1 MNKETEYDRAFSE
14 RFWALWLA
22 FTVPWGSVCF
32 FWLGPGGVGESLR
45 DYWKPIGL
53 TDYTLLALLVL
64 FLWLL
69 GTILS
74 ALTTLLFAEIT
85 IASLHISDMQRE
97 AEEFFAAEPV
107 ESDKHDCGHFGMDT
121 KQLGSLYGKC
131 GCEVRRCGANRAAH
145 LCRRHA
151 YGPLHSTLRR
161 LLKGQAHN
169 INWDSE

>member
-1 MNKETEYDRAFSE
+1 MSNKTEYDRAFAD
-14 RFWALWLA
+14 RFWALWLT
-22 FTVPWGSVCF
+22 FLVPWGSVCF

-45 DYWKPIGL
+45 DYWKPTGL

-64 FLWLL
+64 FLWST

-74 ALTTLLFAEIT
+74 AGTTLLFAEVT

-97 AEEFFAAEPV
+97 AEEFFSEEAAE
-107 ESDKHDCGHFGMDT
+107 SADRDLRTHT

-131 GCEVRRCGANRAAH
+131 GCEVRRCGASRAAH

-151 YGPLHSTLRR
+151 YGSLHSTMKR